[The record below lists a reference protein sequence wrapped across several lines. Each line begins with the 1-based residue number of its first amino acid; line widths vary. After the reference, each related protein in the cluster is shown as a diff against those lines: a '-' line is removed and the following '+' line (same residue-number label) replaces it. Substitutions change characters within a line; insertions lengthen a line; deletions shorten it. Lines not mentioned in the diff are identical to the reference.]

1 MVENKNNKINLY
13 TDPDK
18 DKFVYIKLLK
28 IKLYGIKLK

>member
-18 DKFVYIKLLK
+18 DKFANKK
-28 IKLYGIKLK
+28 IGERSSV